1 MGTIKNAANEVAA
14 STLNTAKWLEEV
26 LQALNLF
33 RRIAF
38 CWAIALTTYSYWWA
52 VEFAINEVDRSG
64 SEIGMIIAAILGPM
78 SGLQAFILRTYA
90 TTKNPDL
97 K

>member
-26 LQALNLF
+26 LQAL
-33 RRIAF
+33 
-38 CWAIALTTYSYWWA
+38 
-52 VEFAINEVDRSG
+52 NEVDRSG